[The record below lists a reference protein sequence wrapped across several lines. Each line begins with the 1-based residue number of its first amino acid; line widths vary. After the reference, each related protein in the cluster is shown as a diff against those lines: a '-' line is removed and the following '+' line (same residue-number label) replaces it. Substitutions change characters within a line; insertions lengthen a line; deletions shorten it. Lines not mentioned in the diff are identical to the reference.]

1 MEALRS
7 KDFSKF
13 DFETYAEQAIEVA
26 KNNPTWDKSTGSYGM
41 KNLISGGKDV
51 NDKKVVKAL
60 GLMEYQ
66 MSLTGKS
73 KEQYINNIRCLD
85 AFWTNKAY
93 FTPIGKVIR
102 SCAFDHMLNKYESY
116 EEASNSDEISAFKT
130 DGFSDDDFDFI
141 LEIYFKVRKEP
152 FLSILPFYSEDC
164 SCDKCTSC
172 CLRIPQI
179 ICLWNALFNFSE
191 NFKRRV
197 NISTKVPKKN
207 REREG
212 FSERLQNIFN
222 KEDGEITK
230 EDRNIIIDEIDG
242 KNIIAKICHDKL
254 YSTCRTGKSIM
265 MMLLAFLPLERVMD
279 INEVKTPYCY
289 IKRTPDDKN
298 PIPFYNPSCLFS
310 SYVKDAVISVSNLFN
325 VKKIKGK
332 KKGTG
337 KNKAF
342 RNALNKSRRYSDL
355 NNIDERETGSI
366 ESDFKT
372 FCNIFEGI
380 FFRKPP
386 DWVYGIVNGS
396 KIIKSHTWI
405 HFLVSNSSADVNDF
419 NKKLFIFSTIHCVHK
434 VIEKEMSQEYD
445 LDDDYIKSIM
455 ADFGRTFWDEDDIG
469 SGLTYKKPEDLSRPF
484 RVIVSAFGKVS
495 PASLA
500 ISGTGKSDGHRIF
513 MRYTPSDS
521 MRDSVILKTKIV
533 TYRNDIDNDS
543 ESFKNLIY
551 VYLQLLESNKDVEA
565 RNLKGMIAVD
575 SVETANEL
583 MNAINTYD
591 DDGLGIRLPM
601 GLPNPDGNKRLKS
614 VVSTTNDEKENDILR
629 DFLTDDNHLLI
640 VVNKGGRGYGG
651 SFIKFL
657 GIQKRFGQV
666 ETMNQFFYRA
676 SVPVTFLKLLERSQ
690 KWIDTLSPEDKESA
704 RQALLK
710 LDNEQV
716 ATIGFP
722 EKNVFD
728 RTTKICGLLD
738 VICDQKFEIRR
749 PLLEEYGMVGIE
761 TCPCCDTSMMD
772 GNESLVR
779 KDSKNYHLRC
789 VQKDKDYYPN
799 DYIPVPMYSRNIL
812 TNDMDIDQY
821 NAMKWGYTSSD
832 GSSSSSSSSSAVGK
846 TVTDK
851 TRKELMIEHLEYLNR
866 RGELFKCGGCKDEMY
881 PDLNHLNFSAHKA
894 YKGNDIMA
902 YNKDNTPLKILKGG
916 FSNIG
921 PVSAEKRKKGCIRT
935 RCEPLFIGKGAN
947 MKYDTGSKC
956 DADGCKPREDK
967 MVLPPNTMN
976 KNNWS
981 LESEKVS
988 DKESTQFLTLKTN
1001 KSGCFCYDAFVG
1013 NYSPEKTKKIMEM
1026 DPSEFDRNLSIKR
1039 KYSDKRKYERN
1050 EGKRDE
1056 DFDYYIG
1063 VLSSHLYDKKMEGH
1077 ESLKWKKLVGSSS
1090 SGDDLVVVIDDVNRR
1105 AEFMEYVLARAA
1117 TEFDFEKNGEKISE
1131 ISLKRTS
1138 KKRKTNQNIY
1148 YLISLDWNKSS
1159 KTNEYVKNC
1168 IPELTDWVNNQDL
1181 ARIMFEQGHGTVNVN
1196 KNYMWNAFINSGE
1209 KNNTEKTGLFCKVV
1223 DSNGEN
1229 CEYHKGKNQKLMF
1242 KYVV

>member
-1 MEALRS
+1 
-7 KDFSKF
+7 
-13 DFETYAEQAIEVA
+13 
-26 KNNPTWDKSTGSYGM
+26 
-41 KNLISGGKDV
+41 
-51 NDKKVVKAL
+51 
-60 GLMEYQ
+60 
-66 MSLTGKS
+66 
-73 KEQYINNIRCLD
+73 
-85 AFWTNKAY
+85 
-93 FTPIGKVIR
+93 
-102 SCAFDHMLNKYESY
+102 
-116 EEASNSDEISAFKT
+116 
-130 DGFSDDDFDFI
+130 
-141 LEIYFKVRKEP
+141 
-152 FLSILPFYSEDC
+152 
-164 SCDKCTSC
+164 
-172 CLRIPQI
+172 
-179 ICLWNALFNFSE
+179 
-191 NFKRRV
+191 
-197 NISTKVPKKN
+197 
-207 REREG
+207 
-212 FSERLQNIFN
+212 
-222 KEDGEITK
+222 
-230 EDRNIIIDEIDG
+230 
-242 KNIIAKICHDKL
+242 
-254 YSTCRTGKSIM
+254 

-342 RNALNKSRRYSDL
+342 INALNKSRRYSDL

-772 GNESLVR
+772 GNERLVR
-779 KDSKNYHLRC
+779 KGSNNYHLRC
-789 VQKDKDYYPN
+789 VQKDKEYYPN
-799 DYIPVPMYSRNIL
+799 DYTPVPMYSRNIL
-812 TNDMDIDQY
+812 MNDMDIDQY
-821 NAMKWGYTSSD
+821 
-832 GSSSSSSSSSAVGK
+832 
-846 TVTDK
+846 
-851 TRKELMIEHLEYLNR
+851 L
-866 RGELFKCGGCKDEMY
+866 
-881 PDLNHLNFSAHKA
+881 
-894 YKGNDIMA
+894 
-902 YNKDNTPLKILKGG
+902 
-916 FSNIG
+916 
-921 PVSAEKRKKGCIRT
+921 
-935 RCEPLFIGKGAN
+935 
-947 MKYDTGSKC
+947 
-956 DADGCKPREDK
+956 
-967 MVLPPNTMN
+967 
-976 KNNWS
+976 S
-981 LESEKVS
+981 L
-988 DKESTQFLTLKTN
+988 
-1001 KSGCFCYDAFVG
+1001 
-1013 NYSPEKTKKIMEM
+1013 IH
-1026 DPSEFDRNLSIKR
+1026 I
-1039 KYSDKRKYERN
+1039 
-1050 EGKRDE
+1050 
-1056 DFDYYIG
+1056 
-1063 VLSSHLYDKKMEGH
+1063 
-1077 ESLKWKKLVGSSS
+1077 
-1090 SGDDLVVVIDDVNRR
+1090 
-1105 AEFMEYVLARAA
+1105 
-1117 TEFDFEKNGEKISE
+1117 
-1131 ISLKRTS
+1131 
-1138 KKRKTNQNIY
+1138 
-1148 YLISLDWNKSS
+1148 
-1159 KTNEYVKNC
+1159 
-1168 IPELTDWVNNQDL
+1168 
-1181 ARIMFEQGHGTVNVN
+1181 
-1196 KNYMWNAFINSGE
+1196 
-1209 KNNTEKTGLFCKVV
+1209 
-1223 DSNGEN
+1223 
-1229 CEYHKGKNQKLMF
+1229 
-1242 KYVV
+1242 